1 MRYRNINLWIRGM
14 SEGQLP
20 LDSQTSN
27 PAHPLW
33 ISDRLSGIIVRTV
46 HETVQRLDM
55 AGTVDWFC
63 CDALPPRRDIDL
75 IIFPQGTPAEGRADD
90 YLECMRRFPL
100 ARLVTVTGQWCLGA
114 QRTGFPNAGTHYV
127 SWNEWPWLLESFLRD
142 ASASW
147 PTIWDGPWTLGGSHR
162 VTNSC
167 LPRHSTPPPRPMPVA
182 VFPHRAGIGRA
193 LVDACNTLGWSVSNQ
208 PNSSCH
214 HGSGYSFD
222 SIDPNSIAIFEFCS
236 GRPDPSWAAV
246 TGTWQGPAIELIDYA
261 ELSHCEEQAQ
271 HFQFTT
277 PVTSDL
283 RSTPSSRSKSDSV
296 RERHDN
302 HIESQDLGWDAVSV
316 PTTNSTRMALSDRN
330 SFTNGGS
337 QNALV
342 EPTTVVHAVN
352 KATKGG
358 NPSEEKPLLKS
369 TLTSPREAVMGRPRR
384 DWLRLPKPFRLLSLE
399 AAVRYLSL
407 KDR

>member
-1 MRYRNINLWIRGM
+1 MRNRKLNLWIRGGA
-14 SEGQLP
+14 EWQLP

-33 ISDRLSGIIVRTV
+33 RSGRLSGHIARTV
-46 HETVQRLDM
+46 YDAVQRLDM

-75 IIFPQGTPAEGRADD
+75 IIFPQGTPAEGRSDD

-114 QRTGFPNAGTHYV
+114 QRTGFPNPGTHYV

-142 ASASW
+142 ASASS
-147 PTIWDGPWTLGGSHR
+147 PTIWDGPWTLGGSQR

-167 LPRHSTPPPRPMPVA
+167 LPRHPTPPPRPVPVA
-182 VFPHRAGIGRA
+182 VFPHRAGIGWA

-208 PNSSCH
+208 PTSRCH
-214 HGSGYSFD
+214 NDSGYSLE

-236 GRPDPSWAAV
+236 GRPDPSWAGV

-261 ELSHCEEQAQ
+261 ELSHCEAQALY
-271 HFQFTT
+271 FQFTT
-277 PVTSDL
+277 PVTADL
-283 RSTPSSRSKSDSV
+283 GSTSSSRSKSDRV
-296 RERHDN
+296 RERHDD
-302 HIESQDLGWDAVSV
+302 HIESQDLGWDAESV
-316 PTTNSTRMALSDRN
+316 PNISSTRMALSDCRPFN
-330 SFTNGGS
+330 NCGS
-337 QNALV
+337 QKELV
-342 EPTTVVHAVN
+342 EPTSVVHAVTT
-352 KATKGG
+352 ATKGG
-358 NPSEEKPLLKS
+358 VRGEEKPLPGS
-369 TLTSPREAVMGRPRR
+369 TPTSRRDPDMGRQGQ
-384 DWLRLPKPFRLLSLE
+384 DWLRLPKPLRLLSLE